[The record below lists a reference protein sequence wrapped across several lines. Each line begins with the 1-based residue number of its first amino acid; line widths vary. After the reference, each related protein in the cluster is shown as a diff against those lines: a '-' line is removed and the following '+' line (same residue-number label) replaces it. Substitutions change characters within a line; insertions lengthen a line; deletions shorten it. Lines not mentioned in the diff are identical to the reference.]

1 MRTIQ
6 ARLVFL
12 ALLAAL
18 ASLALLGT
26 TKGGFFSLAAYAQ
39 VSPHRAAQ
47 GTLDIYFLDTE
58 GGQATLF
65 VAPSGESLLVDTGF
79 PGNQGMPEA
88 AAGSG
93 AAPVTRDADRISAVF
108 KQAGVT
114 VLDWMVI
121 SHYHADHVGNAAE
134 LANRIPVRHFVDHGP
149 FSVELQPNRSA
160 AFQAYMA
167 VRDKGRA
174 ITAKPGEKIPVAGLD
189 VQVVSSAG
197 ELITGPMWGAP
208 GAGLPNPLC
217 RDAKLKEQDPTPEN
231 FESVG
236 IVVRYG
242 GFRLLDL
249 GDLTWNQEH
258 ALACPNNLLGTFD
271 VFHTTR
277 HGDPH
282 AGAPQLVHALR
293 ARVAVMNNG
302 ERKGGS
308 PDYWQIVQ
316 DAPYLVDFWQ
326 LHRSAAGGAE
336 HNSPEQFL
344 ANLNEMDHGHNLKM
358 SVRADGS
365 FSMTNERNGF
375 TREYL
380 PRAKSAVSSSQR

>member
-1 MRTIQ
+1 MR
-6 ARLVFL
+6 RFPGHLVFL
-12 ALLAAL
+12 VLVAIVTLPAFLW
-18 ASLALLGT
+18 
-26 TKGGFFSLAAYAQ
+26 
-39 VSPHRAAQ
+39 AQ
-47 GTLDIYFLDTE
+47 GQAQKGQAQRTLDIYFIDTE

-65 VAPSGESLLVDTGF
+65 VTPSGESMLVDTGF
-79 PGNQGMPEA
+79 AGNQGMPDA
-88 AAGSG
+88 TATNSSG
-93 AAPVTRDADRISAVF
+93 APITRDADRISAVF

-121 SHYHADHVGNAAE
+121 SHYHGDHVGNAAE

-149 FSVELQPNRSA
+149 YSVELQPNRSA
-160 AFQAYMA
+160 AFLAYMA

-174 ITAKPGEKIPVAGLD
+174 IVAKPGDKIPVAGLD
-189 VQVVSSAG
+189 VQVVSAAG
-197 ELITGPMWGAP
+197 ELIKVPMQVAPGQAAP

-271 VFHTTR
+271 AFHTTR

-282 AGAPQLVHALR
+282 SGAPQLMHAIR

-302 ERKGGS
+302 ERKGGD
-308 PDYWQIVQ
+308 PAYWQTVHE
-316 DAPYLVDFWQ
+316 APGLVDFWQ
-326 LHRSAAGGAE
+326 LHRSATGGAD

-344 ANLNEMDHGHNLKM
+344 ANLSEIDHGHNLKM

-365 FSMTNERNGF
+365 FSMNNERNGF
-375 TREYL
+375 MREY
-380 PRAKSAVSSSQR
+380 PARTKSAVSSSRQ

>member
-1 MRTIQ
+1 MEADMRTLWGHLFFGLTL
-6 ARLVFL
+6 LVGSAPL
-12 ALLAAL
+12 C
-18 ASLALLGT
+18 
-26 TKGGFFSLAAYAQ
+26 
-39 VSPHRAAQ
+39 AQ
-47 GTLDIYFLDTE
+47 GPKQNGALQRTLDIYFIDTE

-65 VAPSGESLLVDTGF
+65 VTPTGESMLVDTGF
-79 PGNQGMPEA
+79 AGNQGMPDA
-88 AAGSG
+88 IATNSSG
-93 AAPVTRDADRISAVF
+93 APVTRDADRISAVF

-121 SHYHADHVGNAAE
+121 SHYHGDHVGNAAE
-134 LANRIPVRHFVDHGP
+134 LASRIPVRHFVDHGP
-149 FSVELQPNRSA
+149 FSVELQPGRSA
-160 AFQAYMA
+160 AFLAYMA
-167 VRDKGRA
+167 IRDKARA
-174 ITAKPGEKIPVAGLD
+174 IVAKPGDKIPLTGMD

-197 ELITGPMWGAP
+197 ELITAPIQGAP

-242 GFRLLDL
+242 TFRLLDL

-258 ALACPNNLLGTFD
+258 TLACPNNLMGTFD

-282 AGAPQLVHALR
+282 AGAPQLVHAIR

-302 ERKGGS
+302 ERKGGDPS
-308 PDYWQIVQ
+308 YWQIVHE
-316 DAPYLVDFWQ
+316 APGLVDFWQ
-326 LHRSAAGGAE
+326 LHRSAAGGTD

-344 ANLNEMDHGHNLKM
+344 ANLNETDHGHYLKM

-375 TREYL
+375 SRDYAAK
-380 PRAKSAVSSSQR
+380 AKSAVSSSR